1 MEGSPFHLSKIFTQ
15 PAYALGAG
23 QNKKNSF
30 ISEKPGLQLVKNPPT
45 MQEIPVHIP
54 GSGRSPGERIGY
66 PFQYSWASLIA
77 QMVKSPPAMRE
88 T

>member
-45 MQEIPVHIP
+45 MQETLV
-54 GSGRSPGERIGY
+54 
-66 PFQYSWASLIA
+66 
-77 QMVKSPPAMRE
+77 
-88 T
+88 